1 MKAFN
6 TSSNIR
12 SEISAMRFK
21 FIIIL
26 IVLAILWLS
35 GCTPKNIVVLLPDPD
50 GSVGKITV
58 ENRAGSVEIDTPNQA
73 TDVRDDQTVPRK
85 PYQIKQEKI
94 DAIFADA
101 LAIQPE
107 APVHFILYFKQNS
120 TALKPESLKKLP
132 DIIGT
137 IKEKNS
143 VNISVVG
150 HADTAGDK
158 NYNLSL
164 SRRRASSVSR
174 QLVDRG
180 VRREYIYTTSHGEEN
195 PLVKTG
201 DNVHETLNRRV
212 EVIVR

>member
-1 MKAFN
+1 M
-6 TSSNIR
+6 R
-12 SEISAMRFK
+12 SK

-50 GSVGKITV
+50 GSVGQITIA
-58 ENRAGSVEIDTPNQA
+58 NRAGSVEIDTANQA
-73 TDVRDDQTVPRK
+73 TDVRDDRTVPRT
-85 PYQIKQEKI
+85 PYPIKQEKI
-94 DAIFADA
+94 DAIFAEA
-101 LAIQPE
+101 LAIQPK
-107 APVHFILYFKQNS
+107 APVHFILSFKRNS
-120 TALKPESLKKLP
+120 TKLKSESLKILP

-137 IKEKNS
+137 IKERYS

-150 HADTAGDK
+150 HTDTAGDK
-158 NYNLSL
+158 NYNLNL
-164 SRRRASSVSR
+164 SRRRAGRVSSL
-174 QLVDRG
+174 LVDRG

-201 DNVHETLNRRV
+201 DNVHEPLNRRV